1 MTTQQPRVARV
12 YLTRINPWSVAKAA
26 FTLAIALAII
36 IVIAMTL
43 LWIVLAISGVFGAV
57 ARNVNQIVGNA
68 TTTFDF
74 TSVIAYTRVLGVTLV
89 ICSVEI
95 VAFTGLAGL
104 FAVMYNATVS
114 FTGGVEIEMSDS

>member
-1 MTTQQPRVARV
+1 MD
-12 YLTRINPWSVAKAA
+12 LTRINPWSVAKAA

-57 ARNVNQIVGNA
+57 ARNVNQVVGNA